1 MITDWIAQSG
11 LIGLALLV
19 IFGPGLLIGVGL
31 RLRGLT
37 LWAAAPGV
45 SVGLLAILA
54 IAFPYV
60 GVRWGHLSVGIAV
73 LVVATIAW
81 GTSLLV
87 GRSRWKA
94 LRQRPR
100 TASIALLV
108 AGLVVGAG
116 LNAARLL
123 TYIGLPTA
131 ISQTNDAVFHLNAL
145 RWVAETGSA
154 SSLDL
159 TGLIGGS
166 TFYPAAWHAVA
177 SLVALDTELIPVAA
191 NVVALAIAAVVW
203 PLGIAFLARVIS
215 RGDVL
220 ITALA
225 AALSAGLLAFPQLMF
240 EWGVLYPYAL
250 SVAIV
255 PTAVALTIMTA
266 RSWAGS
272 RGADRVR
279 ASAGSGV
286 AAILAVVATTLS
298 QPSSVLV
305 WAVLVMLW
313 ATGALFAVRRR
324 ATPRGRAWI
333 VATIIVGWMAVAL
346 VWVVLVYLAGAV
358 LWRAY
363 RSPLAAAADVLLN
376 SHSLLPPA
384 IGMSVLLLVGLVLAA
399 RGGRMRWL
407 AIAWAGVSLLYVI
420 SVSTDLRVIKRLLT
434 GPWYGDSFRLAAIV
448 PIIVVPL
455 AAIGLAAIVRRVAT
469 IAATTGV
476 ATRRRVPLTL
486 AAMAVIAI
494 AGAVSVAVSPVILL
508 RVAAET
514 DEQSRYT
521 LNDRS
526 YLSTDEYELLRR
538 LPELVPD
545 DALLIANPSTGAAF
559 AFMLGERDIIP
570 RTWSPPQSTAWD
582 TIAADLRDAGEDE
595 AVCEAL
601 AAYGQPA
608 YVLDFGIGGTGPGEY
623 LMPGMTDF
631 DDQPGFEEIEARGDA
646 SLWRITACD

>member
-19 IFGPGLLIGVGL
+19 IFGPGLLIGTGL
-31 RLRGLT
+31 RLRGLA

-45 SVGLLAILA
+45 SVGLLSLLA
-54 IAFPYV
+54 IVFSYV

-73 LVVATIAW
+73 LITGAVVW
-81 GTSLLV
+81 GASLLV
-87 GRSRWKA
+87 GRSRWRA
-94 LRQRPR
+94 LRRPPHA
-100 TASIALLV
+100 ASMTLLV
-108 AGLVVGAG
+108 AGLVVGVG

-145 RWVAETGSA
+145 RWIAETGSA

-159 TGLIGGS
+159 TGVISGS
-166 TFYPAAWHAVA
+166 TFYPSAWHAVA

-191 NVVALAIAAVVW
+191 NVVALVIAAVIW

-215 RGDVL
+215 RGDAL

-225 AALSAGLLAFPQLMF
+225 AALSAALMAFPQLMF

-255 PTAVALTIMTA
+255 PTAVALTIMTV
-266 RSWAGS
+266 RSWAGV
-272 RGADRVR
+272 RGADRIRV
-279 ASAGSGV
+279 SAGTGV
-286 AAILAVVATTLS
+286 AAIFTVVATTLS

-313 ATGALFAVRRR
+313 VTGALYAARRR
-324 ATPRGRAWI
+324 ATARGRAWI
-333 VATIIVGWMAVAL
+333 VATIIVGWIAVAV

-384 IGMSVLLLVGLVLAA
+384 IGMSVLLLVGLVLAV
-399 RGGRMRWL
+399 RGSRLRWV
-407 AIAWAGVSLLYVI
+407 AIAWVGASMLYII

-469 IAATTGV
+469 IAATTDV
-476 ATRRRVPLTL
+476 ATRRRPALAL

-494 AGAVSVAVSPVILL
+494 TGAVSVAVSPVILL

-521 LNDRS
+521 MNDRS
-526 YLSTDEYELLRR
+526 YLSADEYELLRR
-538 LPELVPD
+538 LPGLVPE

-559 AFMLGERDIIP
+559 AFVLGERDIVP

-582 TIAADLRDAGEDE
+582 TIATDLRDAGEDA
-595 AVCEAL
+595 AVCKAL

-631 DDQPGFEEIEARGDA
+631 DDQPGFEEIETQGDA

>member
-1 MITDWIAQSG
+1 MITHWIAQSG
-11 LIGLALLV
+11 LIALALLV
-19 IFGPGLLIGVGL
+19 FFGPGLMIGTGL
-31 RLRGLT
+31 RLRGLA

-45 SVGLLAILA
+45 SVGVLSTLAIV
-54 IAFPYV
+54 FPYI
-60 GVRWGHLSVGIAV
+60 GVQWGHLSVGIAV
-73 LVVATIAW
+73 LIVAAIVWCA
-81 GTSLLV
+81 SLLI
-87 GRSRWKA
+87 GRSRWRT
-94 LRQRPR
+94 LRQRQRPAP
-100 TASIALLV
+100 TVLLL
-108 AGLVVGAG
+108 AGLIVGAG

-123 TYIGLPTA
+123 AYVGLPTA

-145 RWVAETGSA
+145 RWVADTGSA
-154 SSLDL
+154 SSLEL
-159 TGLIGGS
+159 TGVIGGT

-191 NVVALAIAAVVW
+191 NVVALVIAAVIW
-203 PLGIAFLARVIS
+203 PLGIAFLVRVIS
-215 RGDVL
+215 RGDV
-220 ITALA
+220 IVTALA
-225 AALSAGLLAFPQLMF
+225 AALSAGLMAFPQLMF

-250 SVAIV
+250 SVALV
-255 PTAVALTIMTA
+255 PTAVALTIITV
-266 RSWAGS
+266 RSWAGNRS
-272 RGADRVR
+272 AERVR
-279 ASAGSGV
+279 ASVGTG
-286 AAILAVVATTLS
+286 AAAMFVVVAITLS

-313 ATGALFAVRRR
+313 VTGMLFAALRR

-333 VATIIVGWMAVAL
+333 VATMIIGWLAVAL

-384 IGMSVLLLVGLVLAA
+384 IGMSVLLLVGLVSAIRA
-399 RGGRMRWL
+399 TRVRWL
-407 AIAWAGVSLLYVI
+407 AFAWAGVSLLYII

-455 AAIGLAAIVRRVAT
+455 AAVGLAAIIRTVARLS
-469 IAATTGV
+469 ASAEV
-476 ATRRRVPLTL
+476 ETRRRLPLTL
-486 AAMAVIAI
+486 ASMAVIAI
-494 AGAVSVAVSPVILL
+494 VGSVSVAVNPVILL

-538 LPELVPD
+538 LPELVPA

-559 AFMLGERDIIP
+559 AFVLGERDIVP
-570 RTWSPPQSTAWD
+570 RTWSPPQSTAWNI
-582 TIAADLRDAGEDE
+582 IAADLRDAGEDT

-601 AAYGQPA
+601 AAYGQPT
-608 YVLDFGIGGTGPGEY
+608 YVLDFGPGDTGPGQY

-631 DDQPGFEEIEARGDA
+631 EDRPGFTEIETEGDA
-646 SLWRITACD
+646 SLWQITACD

>member
-19 IFGPGLLIGVGL
+19 IFGPGLLIGTGL
-31 RLRGLT
+31 RLRGLA

-45 SVGLLAILA
+45 SVGLLSILA
-54 IAFPYV
+54 IVFPYV
-60 GVRWGHLSVGIAV
+60 GVRWGHLSVGMAV
-73 LVVATIAW
+73 LITGAVVW
-81 GTSLLV
+81 GASLLV
-87 GRSRWKA
+87 GRSRWRA
-94 LRQRPR
+94 LRRPPR
-100 TASIALLV
+100 AASMALLV

-145 RWVAETGSA
+145 RWTAETGSA

-159 TGLIGGS
+159 TGVIGGS
-166 TFYPAAWHAVA
+166 TFYPSAWHAVA
-177 SLVALDTELIPVAA
+177 SLVALNTELIPVAA
-191 NVVALAIAAVVW
+191 NVVALVIAAVIW

-225 AALSAGLLAFPQLMF
+225 AALSAGLMAFPQLMF

-255 PTAVALTIMTA
+255 PTAVALTIMTVQ
-266 RSWAGS
+266 SWAGA
-272 RGADRVR
+272 RGADRIRV
-279 ASAGSGV
+279 SAGTGV
-286 AAILAVVATTLS
+286 AAIFTVVATTLS

-305 WAVLVMLW
+305 WAVFVMLW
-313 ATGALFAVRRR
+313 VTGALFAARRR
-324 ATPRGRAWI
+324 ATARGRAWI

-384 IGMSVLLLVGLVLAA
+384 IGMSVLLLVGLVLAV
-399 RGGRMRWL
+399 RGSRMRWL
-407 AIAWAGVSLLYVI
+407 AIAWVGVSMLYII

-469 IAATTGV
+469 IAATRDV
-476 ATRRRVPLTL
+476 ATRRRPALAL

-494 AGAVSVAVSPVILL
+494 TGAVSVAVSPVILL

-514 DEQSRYT
+514 DVQSRYT
-521 LNDRS
+521 MNDRS
-526 YLSTDEYELLRR
+526 YLSADEYELLRR
-538 LPELVPD
+538 LPDLVPE

-559 AFMLGERDIIP
+559 AFVLGERDIVP

-582 TIAADLRDAGEDE
+582 TIATELRDAGEDA

-601 AAYGQPA
+601 AAYGQPE
-608 YVLDFGIGGTGPGEY
+608 YVLDFGPGDNGPGQY
-623 LMPGMTDF
+623 MMPGMTDF
-631 DDQPGFEEIEARGDA
+631 DDQPGFEEIESQGDA